1 MAQYV
6 CVRIGRT
13 WCQLH
18 PNVTFARIQGQTAI
32 FFQPTTIIY
41 RQENNLFEAAWTVP
55 LCHVLGDVGE
65 ARRPTLLQRWRQ
77 DIVGPRQKVKNQKL
91 LVRTFSTLWRKGGT
105 YPWASGWH
113 TWPEVMQDKPVP
125 GAAEALR
132 RLDANPQ
139 KGNLFGDSR
148 SSAAGAEC
156 MLLPST
162 TLLGAWNVCI
172 AVCRVSRL
180 REHYFIRFLTARGS
194 YEEQLRQQQKNK
206 LIHLI
211 QLQHI
216 NQS

>member
-1 MAQYV
+1 
-6 CVRIGRT
+6 
-13 WCQLH
+13 
-18 PNVTFARIQGQTAI
+18 
-32 FFQPTTIIY
+32 
-41 RQENNLFEAAWTVP
+41 
-55 LCHVLGDVGE
+55 
-65 ARRPTLLQRWRQ
+65 
-77 DIVGPRQKVKNQKL
+77 
-91 LVRTFSTLWRKGGT
+91 
-105 YPWASGWH
+105 
-113 TWPEVMQDKPVP
+113 MQDKPVP

-162 TLLGAWNVCI
+162 TLLGALNVCI
-172 AVCRVSRL
+172 AMCRVSRL

-211 QLQHI
+211 QFQHI
-216 NQS
+216 NQGCLPESWTVHDLVPVLPLRMLQDPFNVTQTWLDLKGFEYDELIVVDGPESKAVFIDVHCMNCTYCTCVILSIGTNGYTPIDSRPVIPAMTCWNTLATVVERLR